1 MELGYACINS
11 TLQNTRGI
19 TTNRGMRQKT
29 FNEKGLDYVSELAL
43 QNVKDLVT
51 IIKWNE
57 EKDIK
62 LFRMSSDLF
71 PWMTFYDFTDLPDY
85 TKIINLLKGAGVLAE
100 KYGQR
105 LTFHPSH
112 FNALG
117 SPNPIVVE
125 KAIKELNKH
134 GDIMDIMGLSTTVY
148 NKIANLLKGVGVL
161 AEKYNQRLTFHPSHF
176 NALGSPNP
184 IVVEKAIKELDKH
197 SDIMDLIG
205 LSTTH
210 YNKINIHVGG
220 AYGDKPT
227 TLDRWCD
234 SFYKLKDNTKSRLTI
249 ENDDKANMYSVVELV
264 EGISKR
270 TGVPVV
276 FDYYHHKF
284 CTGDLTEQEA
294 LELAA
299 STWPEGIVPCTH
311 YSESRR
317 KEHLDESIRA
327 QAHSDLITG
336 TIETYGNNIDVV
348 VEAKHKELAVLGY
361 EGR

>member
-1 MELGYACINS
+1 MKIGYACINS
-11 TLQNTRGI
+11 TLQAAGGI

-29 FNEKGLDYVSELAL
+29 FNEKGLNYVSELAL
-43 QNVKDLVT
+43 QNCRDLVT

-57 EKDIK
+57 EMGIK

-71 PWMTFYDFTDLPDY
+71 PWMTLYDFTDLPDY
-85 TKIINLLKGAGVLAE
+85 DKIANLLKGVGVLAK
-100 KYGQR
+100 KYNHR

-117 SPNPIVVE
+117 SPNPKVVE
-125 KAIKELNKH
+125 KTIKELN
-134 GDIMDIMGLSTTVY
+134 
-148 NKIANLLKGVGVL
+148 
-161 AEKYNQRLTFHPSHF
+161 
-176 NALGSPNP
+176 
-184 IVVEKAIKELDKH
+184 KH
-197 SDIMDLIG
+197 SDIMDLMG

-220 AYGDKPT
+220 AYGNKQSA
-227 TLDRWCD
+227 LDRWCSNFD
-234 SFYKLKDNTKSRLTI
+234 KLSDNTKSRLTI

-284 CTGDLTEQEA
+284 CTGGLTEQEA

-317 KEHLDESIRA
+317 KEHLDESIKA
-327 QAHSDLITG
+327 QAHSDLING
-336 TIETYGNNIDVV
+336 PIETYGNNIDVV
-348 VEAKHKELAVLGY
+348 VEAKHKELAVLNYGN
-361 EGR
+361 

>member
-1 MELGYACINS
+1 MKIGYACINS
-11 TLQNTRGI
+11 TLQTAGGI

-29 FNEKGLDYVSELAL
+29 FNEKGLNYVSELAL
-43 QNVKDLVT
+43 QNCRDLVT
-51 IIKWNE
+51 IVKWNE
-57 EKDIK
+57 EMGIK

-71 PWMTFYDFTDLPDY
+71 PWMTLYDFTDLPD
-85 TKIINLLKGAGVLAE
+85 
-100 KYGQR
+100 
-105 LTFHPSH
+105 
-112 FNALG
+112 
-117 SPNPIVVE
+117 
-125 KAIKELNKH
+125 
-134 GDIMDIMGLSTTVY
+134 Y

-184 IVVEKAIKELDKH
+184 VVVEKAIKELDKH

-205 LSTTH
+205 LTISP

-220 AYGDKPT
+220 AYGDKES
-227 TLDRWCD
+227 TLKRWVEN
-234 SFYKLKDNTKSRLTI
+234 YNKLDYNTRKRLTI
-249 ENDDKANMYSVVELV
+249 ENDDKANMYSVKELY
-264 EGISKR
+264 EGIYKKCK
-270 TGVPVV
+270 VPIV

-284 CTGDLTEQEA
+284 CTGGLTEQEA

-299 STWPEGIVPCTH
+299 STWHGITPCTH

>member
-1 MELGYACINS
+1 MKIGYACINS
-11 TLQNTRGI
+11 TLQTAGGI

-29 FNEKGLDYVSELAL
+29 YNEKGLDYVSELAL
-43 QNVKDLVT
+43 QNCRDLVT
-51 IIKWNE
+51 IVKWNE
-57 EKDIK
+57 ENGIK
-62 LFRMSSDLF
+62 LFRMSSDIF
-71 PWMTFYDFTDLPDY
+71 PWMTYYDFTDLPD
-85 TKIINLLKGAGVLAE
+85 
-100 KYGQR
+100 
-105 LTFHPSH
+105 
-112 FNALG
+112 
-117 SPNPIVVE
+117 
-125 KAIKELNKH
+125 
-134 GDIMDIMGLSTTVY
+134 Y
-148 NKIANLLKGVGVL
+148 NKIANLLKGAGLL
-161 AEKYNQRLTFHPSHF
+161 ATKYGQRLTFHPSHF